1 MTESPAQKPN
11 FKKPHSVWILWAH
24 LPRIL
29 DPHESLFVEAP
40 PGYPNCREATP
51 LTTVWNDVNY
61 RSGFPIW
68 KACTYDSKIDYKIPG
83 GGNYSIQDWNNPNPS
98 VSSEV
103 EKAYVLDIENWHTN
117 IIPWQLRS
125 TR

>member
-1 MTESPAQKPN
+1 M
-11 FKKPHSVWILWAH
+11 
-24 LPRIL
+24 PRIL

-103 EKAYVLDIENWHTN
+103 EKAYVLDIENWHTD